1 MDKIEEKS
9 ENMEKTP
16 IETTKSSNENIL
28 KQYEDLSPINLVDT
42 VERYYH
48 TFLPNQNK
56 ENLNILSSY
65 KSKTNVKFQLIDFT
79 CKKELTKKLEP
90 KLNNIQTL
98 KIYGDYLFAADKS
111 GSVFMYSVSKEQ
123 ELKVFTP
130 SGAIDYYA
138 SSIDVSPTVD
148 YIIVGY
154 SNGYI
159 TLWDTKKP
167 SLIYTIKEFHNTKI
181 VLAQFSQIIEK
192 KKFEIISSDMSGKLL
207 KLVLSISIFKKSVQ
221 DFMIYKDDVPTYAIT
236 QFKPLR
242 NKQIVIGAFCN
253 INKIRVYI
261 LRPIFISFFEIERPD
276 CYDENCIDIPDIS
289 FGWGCEPF
297 EFEEDYAQMKL
308 DDTPRQNQ
316 IILAVS
322 WGQLIRIYSLN
333 IKGEDIILN
342 GEGPKSYFINNSP
355 VIRLGF
361 ISPSI
366 IYFFDKNAEVKIINT
381 AYTQYG
387 EYHQEKKGEFIYNKR
402 ALVEEGKIIDPNLIK
417 INVSNNKD
425 KQLFCFRY
433 FINNMS
439 KCIYLCTQKGFYL
452 GKVLNFDECIYNLV
466 KEDDWLGAMSLTIDI
481 YQGNITS
488 FPDIPFIRKQRIKT
502 LKPFLIDL
510 LGKYINYNLEENEK
524 KPDTKIDLN
533 QCINVVIEFCIGV
546 KEIDYLFKTVEKNFR
561 SKGKSGL
568 FYQLLEPFIF
578 NDLLN
583 QDPITEES
591 LISLYTTYK
600 SNKSLSILQHLFCH
614 LNFKSLLSNTIKKI
628 SFKENLFSLLILI
641 FSNLKGYE
649 NLFLPIA
656 RMYKIFDEKIKSTE
670 NLKYRSYV
678 DTYGNDNIKGIN
690 MMEDSIEYIGH
701 KLLWYIDMSIRGNK
715 FSLGMDA
722 NLLKFDTSSKDYQT
736 FVAFI
741 YYWILQEDVF
751 TNLLRFDSYSFFN
764 IIGLYFTDQL
774 LLNIIKNYDFNLF
787 DKNIIEKY
795 NDEDENNFLK
805 DKDAQK
811 QEDKNKIEKDK
822 EKEEKKEEKKEEEKK
837 EEKEEKEEKKDLLEY
852 NNTNAV
858 INYIIQIAKKEK
870 GFFLEIDL
878 GILLL
883 KYIFKY
889 SEKAPI
895 PSAIKKKVTESFKK
909 CLTFYDDYKK
919 LKETSPNEVEDI
931 FNCHKVKKIDEID
944 KKNNSFY
951 KEMYKAL
958 RDLLDSSYKWKKDDL
973 NKLLEASKN
982 CPFTLVKIRLYEY
995 TKHFSDCLFH
1005 YLDENNNGEVFSE
1018 DVFAWLQRMFQA
1030 FSRKNDELNEVDF
1043 KNLQQTVIDNVGKL
1057 AKISIQK
1064 TNKIIKQ
1071 FYGND
1076 QKIIIIHKLDDAPL
1090 LQYEFIK
1097 QLISP
1102 TKGGGGRL
1110 EEIKN
1115 EDEENNDENDNINN
1129 KKNESLCNILL
1140 LEIDLLIK
1148 LKKFNEVLPSVRE
1161 QLIIYPR
1168 VYPKEKCLQKCLDN
1182 NINDAAILI
1191 YQSLGETEKALE
1203 LTRNSVEKAFENY
1216 LNNNN
1221 DDTYKKFLEELNLRV
1236 KICEDT
1242 SEYMEKNNFF
1252 KDSKSNN
1259 KSKISEKEIEDIWF
1273 TVLKQLY
1280 DFQKRGKENKEIEK
1294 KLQENINDL
1303 LRKMCLHVKLRNI
1316 IETVTDIEKDSQYK
1330 EFKNILG
1337 DMIKSNNNFNRILSN
1352 TMIIMKNC
1360 ITKSEEERRLG
1371 SIKGNYFN
1379 YDKCDVCNKY
1389 IDDNKNE
1396 IISCFGCGHQSHEN
1410 CAFREKEDYEEE
1422 CYICKQSEIIDEY
1435 EHFKLKKGKKIE
1447 KEINDKNNEEKKEG
1461 ENKIINN
1468 NEDDNENKEEENWF
1482 GNRDDNIKKLNDYD
1496 KRYMEM
1502 LGEI

>member
-1 MDKIEEKS
+1 MESKENQSENTKKEEKK
-9 ENMEKTP
+9 E
-16 IETTKSSNENIL
+16 SNENFL

-65 KSKTNVKFQLIDFT
+65 KSKTNVKFQLIDFSL
-79 CKKELTKKLEP
+79 KNELTKKLQP
-90 KLNNIQTL
+90 KIPTLQTL
-98 KIYGDYLFAADKS
+98 KIYGDNLFVADQS
-111 GSVFMYSVSKEQ
+111 GSVYMYSVSKET

-130 SGAIDYYA
+130 PGNLNYYA
-138 SSIDVSPTVD
+138 TSIDVSPTVE
-148 YIIVGY
+148 YIIIGY
-154 SNGYI
+154 SNGNI
-159 TLWDTKKP
+159 ILWDSKKP
-167 SLIYTIKEFHNTKI
+167 SIVYTIKDLHSTKI

-207 KLVLSISIFKKSVQ
+207 KIVLTISIFKKSVQ
-221 DFMIYKDDVPTYAIT
+221 DFMIYQDDAPTYAIT

-261 LRPIFISFFEIERPD
+261 LRPIFVSFFEIDRPD
-276 CYDENCIDIPDIS
+276 CYDDNCTDIPDIS

-297 EFEEDYAQMKL
+297 ESEDDYAQMKL

-402 ALVEEGKIIDPNLIK
+402 ALVEEGKIVDPNLIK
-417 INVSNNKD
+417 INVSNND
-425 KQLFCFRY
+425 KKELFCYRY

-439 KCIYLCTQKGFYL
+439 KCIYLCTEKGFYL

-524 KPDTKIDLN
+524 KDEKKIDLV

-546 KEIDYLFKTVEKNFR
+546 KEIDYLFKTVEKSFR
-561 SKGKSGL
+561 NKGKSDL

-583 QDPITEES
+583 QDDITEES

-600 SNKSLSILQHLFCH
+600 GNQSLPILQHLFTH
-614 LNFKSLLSNTIKKI
+614 INFKSLQSMTIKKI
-628 SFKENLFSLLILI
+628 SFKENLFSLMILI
-641 FSNLKGYE
+641 FSNSKGYE
-649 NLFLPIA
+649 NLFFPVA
-656 RMYKIFDEKIKSTE
+656 KMYKVFEEKIK
-670 NLKYRSYV
+670 NAKDLKYRSYV
-678 DTYGNDNIKGIN
+678 DTYGNDSIKGIN
-690 MMEDSIEYIGH
+690 KMEDSIEYIGH

-722 NLLKFDTSSKDYQT
+722 NLLKFDTSSKDYQS
-736 FVAFI
+736 FI
-741 YYWILQEDVF
+741 ALIFYWILQEDVF
-751 TNLLRFDSYSFFN
+751 TNLIRFDSYSFLN
-764 IIGLYFTDQL
+764 IIGLFLTDQL
-774 LLNIIKNYDFNLF
+774 LLNIIKNYDYSQFNK
-787 DKNIIEKY
+787 DMIIKMF
-795 NDEDENNFLK
+795 NEDEINFLK
-805 DKDAQK
+805 DNNEAGKPEEKTIKD
-811 QEDKNKIEKDK
+811 
-822 EKEEKKEEKKEEEKK
+822 EKEEKN
-837 EEKEEKEEKKDLLEY
+837 EEKKDELDY
-852 NNTNAV
+852 NNTNA
-858 INYIIQIAKKEK
+858 IMNYIIQITQKEK
-870 GFFLEIDL
+870 GFFLEVDL

-883 KYIFKY
+883 KYAFKY
-889 SEKAPI
+889 SEKTPI
-895 PSAIKKKVTESFKK
+895 PPPIKRKVTESFKR
-909 CLTFYDDYKK
+909 CLTFYEDYKK

-931 FNCHKVKKIDEID
+931 FNCHKVKKIEVIEKID

-951 KEMYKAL
+951 KEMYKSL

-973 NKLLEASKN
+973 NKMLEAGKN

-995 TKHFSDCLFH
+995 SKKFSDCLFH
-1005 YLDENNNGEVFSE
+1005 YLNENNVGEVFSE
-1018 DVFAWLQRMFQA
+1018 DVFAWLQRMFEA
-1030 FSRKNDELNEVDF
+1030 FSRKNDELNEDDF

-1064 TNKIIKQ
+1064 TNKIIRQ

-1097 QLISP
+1097 QLLSP
-1102 TKGGGGRL
+1102 QKGGGSRL
-1110 EEIKN
+1110 EEIKK
-1115 EDEENNDENDNINN
+1115 EEEENEENDTINN

-1148 LKKFNEVLPSVRE
+1148 LKKFNEVLPSVQE
-1161 QLIIYPR
+1161 QLLIYPR
-1168 VYPKEKCLQKCLDN
+1168 VYPKEKCLQKCLEN

-1191 YQSLGETEKALE
+1191 YQSLGEIEKALE
-1203 LTRNSVEKAFENY
+1203 LTRNSVEKAFQDY

-1221 DDTYKKFLEELNLRV
+1221 EDTYKKFLEELNLRI

-1252 KDSKSNN
+1252 NDNSNTSD
-1259 KSKISEKEIEDIWF
+1259 KKAKISQKEIEDIWF
-1273 TVLKQLY
+1273 TVLKQLF
-1280 DFQKRGKENKEIEK
+1280 DFKKRSNGNQNIEK
-1294 KLQENINDL
+1294 QISENINEL

-1316 IETVTDIEKDSQYK
+1316 IETVTDIQKESKYK

-1337 DMIKSNNNFNRILSN
+1337 DMIKSNNNFNRILAN

-1360 ITKSEEERRLG
+1360 ISKSEEKRRLD
-1371 SIKGNYFN
+1371 SIKGNFYN
-1379 YDKCDVCNKY
+1379 YEKCYVCNKY

-1396 IISCFGCGHQSHEN
+1396 ILSCFGCGHQSHEK
-1410 CAFREKEDYEEE
+1410 CAYKEKEDYESE
-1422 CYICKQSEIIDEY
+1422 CLICIQSEIIDE
-1435 EHFKLKKGKKIE
+1435 HANLKKEKKA
-1447 KEINDKNNEEKKEG
+1447 KDHKEEKKE
-1461 ENKIINN
+1461 ENSTNININ
-1468 NEDDNENKEEENWF
+1468 SEEENKNIEEDNYF
-1482 GNRDDNIKKLNDYD
+1482 GTKDEKIKKLNDYD
-1496 KRYMEM
+1496 SNYLEM
-1502 LGEI
+1502 LEEI

>member
-1 MDKIEEKS
+1 MDSEEQKS
-9 ENMEKTP
+9 ETTEKGS
-16 IETTKSSNENIL
+16 EEVKKESNENIL

-65 KSKTNVKFQLIDFT
+65 KSKTNVKFQLIDFSL
-79 CKKELTKKLEP
+79 KKELTKKLELKFP
-90 KLNNIQTL
+90 TLQTL
-98 KIYGDYLFAADKS
+98 KIYGDYLFVADKS
-111 GSVFMYSVSKEQ
+111 GSVFMYSVAKET
-123 ELKVFTP
+123 ELKVLTP
-130 SGAIDYYA
+130 PGLINYFATSV
-138 SSIDVSPTVD
+138 DVSPTAEFVL
-148 YIIVGY
+148 VGY

-159 TLWDTKKP
+159 SLWDTKKP
-167 SLIYTIKEFHNTKI
+167 SLIYTIKDLHTSRI
-181 VLAQFSQIIEK
+181 ALAQFSQIIEK

-207 KLVLSISIFKKSVQ
+207 KIVLSISIFKKSVQ

-261 LRPIFISFFEIERPD
+261 LRPIFISFFEIDRPD
-276 CYDENCIDIPDIS
+276 CYDENCTDIPDIS

-297 EFEEDYAQMKL
+297 ETEDDYAQMKL
-308 DDTPRQNQ
+308 DDTPRTNM

-342 GEGPKSYFINNSP
+342 GEGPKSYFVNNSP

-417 INVSNNKD
+417 INVSNND
-425 KQLFCFRY
+425 KKELFCYRY

-439 KCIYLCTQKGFYL
+439 KCIYLCTQKSFYL

-510 LGKYINYNLEENEK
+510 LGKYINYNLEESEK
-524 KPDTKIDLN
+524 KEKKIDLN

-546 KEIDYLFKTVEKNFR
+546 KEIDYLFKNAEKSFR
-561 SKGKSGL
+561 NKGKSDL

-583 QDPITEES
+583 TDEIAEES

-600 SNKSLSILQHLFCH
+600 GNKNLPILQHLFTH
-614 LNFKSLLSNTIKKI
+614 INFKSLLSTTIKKI
-628 SFKENLFSLLILI
+628 AFKENLFSLMILI
-641 FSNLKGYE
+641 FSNEKGIE

-656 RMYKIFDEKIKSTE
+656 KMYKVFEEKIKNTE
-670 NLKYRSYV
+670 NLEYSSYV
-678 DTYGNDNIKGIN
+678 DTYGNDNIKGITK
-690 MMEDSIEYIGH
+690 MEDSIEYIGH
-701 KLLWYIDMSIRGNK
+701 KLLWYIDMSIKGNK

-722 NLLKFDTSSKDYQT
+722 NLLKFDTSSKDYQS
-736 FVAFI
+736 FIALI

-751 TNLLRFDSYSFFN
+751 TNLLRFDSYSFLN
-764 IIGLYFTDQL
+764 IIGYFLTDQL
-774 LLNIIKNYDFNLF
+774 LLNIIKNYDFTEFN
-787 DKNIIEKY
+787 KEMIEKMI
-795 NDEDENNFLK
+795 NEDEINFLK
-805 DKDAQK
+805 DNEGPKA
-811 QEDKNKIEKDK
+811 EANKTEKE
-822 EKEEKKEEKKEEEKK
+822 EKSEEKKEEKKEEL
-837 EEKEEKEEKKDLLEY
+837 DY
-852 NNTNAV
+852 NNTNTV
-858 INYIIQIAKKEK
+858 MNYIITIAQKEK

-883 KYIFKY
+883 KYAFKY
-889 SEKAPI
+889 SEKTPI
-895 PSAIKKKVTESFKK
+895 PANIKKKVTESFKK

-951 KEMYKAL
+951 KEMYKCL
-958 RDLLDSSYKWKKDDL
+958 RDILDSSYKWKKDDL
-973 NKLLEASKN
+973 TKMLEACKN

-995 TKHFSDCLFH
+995 NKNFSDCLFH
-1005 YLDENNNGEVFSE
+1005 YLDENNNEVFSE

-1064 TNKIIKQ
+1064 TNKIIRQ

-1102 TKGGGGRL
+1102 QKGGGGRL

-1115 EDEENNDENDNINN
+1115 EEEENNEEGGDAINN

-1148 LKKFNEVLPSVRE
+1148 LKKYNEVLPSVRE

-1191 YQSLGETEKALE
+1191 YQSLGEIDKALE
-1203 LTRNSVEKAFENY
+1203 LTRNSVEKAFDDY
-1216 LNNNN
+1216 LKNNNE
-1221 DDTYKKFLEELNLRV
+1221 DTYKKFLDELNLRI

-1252 KDSKSNN
+1252 NDKMHIQDNRP
-1259 KSKISEKEIEDIWF
+1259 KISQKELEDIWF

-1280 DFQKRGKENKEIEK
+1280 DFGKRSNGNKDIEK
-1294 KLQENINDL
+1294 QIQENINEL

-1316 IETVTDIEKDSQYK
+1316 IETVTDIQKDSKYK

-1337 DMIKSNNNFNRILSN
+1337 DMIKSNNSFNRILTN
-1352 TMIIMKNC
+1352 TMIIMRNC
-1360 ITKSEEERRLG
+1360 IIKSEEERKLG
-1371 SIKGNYFN
+1371 SLKGNFYN
-1379 YDKCDVCNKY
+1379 YEKCDVCNKY

-1396 IISCFGCGHQSHEN
+1396 ILSCFGCGHQSHEK
-1410 CAFREKEDYEEE
+1410 CAYREKEDYESE
-1422 CYICKQSEIIDEY
+1422 CSICKQSEIIE
-1435 EHFKLKKGKKIE
+1435 EHFNLKKVIKKDKEE
-1447 KEINDKNNEEKKEG
+1447 KEEKEEKKKEEEKKDVEENNDNNIINNEEDK
-1461 ENKIINN
+1461 NKD
-1468 NEDDNENKEEENWF
+1468 EEEENIF
-1482 GNRDDNIKKLNDYD
+1482 GTRDERIKKLNDYD
-1496 KRYMEM
+1496 LRYMEM
-1502 LGEI
+1502 LKEI

>member
-1 MDKIEEKS
+1 MDSEEKKS
-9 ENMEKTP
+9 EVEQTP
-16 IETTKSSNENIL
+16 KEEAKESNENIL

-42 VERYYH
+42 FERYYH

-65 KSKTNVKFQLIDFT
+65 KSKTNVKFQLINFVQ
-79 CKKELTKKLEP
+79 KNELTKKLEP
-90 KLNNIQTL
+90 KLPTIQTL
-98 KIYGDYLFAADKS
+98 KIYGDNLFVADQS
-111 GSVFMYSVSKEQ
+111 GSVYMYSVSKEI
-123 ELKVFTP
+123 ELKVLTP
-130 SGAIDYYA
+130 PGNVNYHAT
-138 SSIDVSPTVD
+138 SIDVSPTVEF
-148 YIIVGY
+148 IIVGY

-167 SLIYTIKEFHNTKI
+167 SIIYTIKDLHSSRI

-192 KKFEIISSDMSGKLL
+192 KRFEIISSDMSGKLL
-207 KLVLSISIFKKSVQ
+207 KTVLSISLFKKSVQ

-242 NKQIVIGAFCN
+242 NKPIVIGAFCN

-261 LRPIFISFFEIERPD
+261 LRPIFVSFFEIDRPD

-297 EFEEDYAQMKL
+297 ETEDDYAQMKL

-316 IILAVS
+316 IILAVAWS
-322 WGQLIRIYSLN
+322 QLIRIYSLS

-387 EYHQEKKGEFIYNKR
+387 EYIQEKKGEFIYNKK

-417 INVSNNKD
+417 INISNKD
-425 KQLFCFRY
+425 KQVLYCYRY

-510 LGKYINYNLEENEK
+510 LEKYINYNLEENEK
-524 KPDTKIDLN
+524 KEGKKIDLI
-533 QCINVVIEFCIGV
+533 QCINVTIEFCIGV
-546 KEIDYLFKTVEKNFR
+546 KEIDYLFKTVEKTFR
-561 SKGKSGL
+561 NKGKSDL
-568 FYQLLEPFIF
+568 FYKLLEPFIF

-583 QDPITEES
+583 QENITEES
-591 LISLYTTYK
+591 LISIYTTYK
-600 SNKSLSILQHLFCH
+600 GNKNLTILQHLLTH
-614 LNFKSLLSNTIKKI
+614 INFNSLLSMTIKKI
-628 SFKENLFSLLILI
+628 SFKENLFSLMILI
-641 FSNLKGYE
+641 FSNCKGYE

-656 RMYKIFDEKIKSTE
+656 KMYKVFEDKIKNIE
-670 NLKYRSYV
+670 NLKYRSYL
-678 DTYGNDNIKGIN
+678 DTYGNDNIKGISL
-690 MMEDSIEYIGH
+690 MEDSIEYIGH
-701 KLLWYIDMSIRGNK
+701 KLLWYIDMSLKGNK

-722 NLLKFDTSSKDYQT
+722 NLLKFDTSSKDYQS
-736 FVAFI
+736 FIAFI
-741 YYWILQEDVF
+741 FYWILQEDVF
-751 TNLLRFDSYSFFN
+751 LNLLRFDSYSFLN
-764 IIGLYFTDQL
+764 IIGLFLTDQF
-774 LLNIIKNYDFNLF
+774 LLNIIKNYDFTEFNK
-787 DKNIIEKY
+787 DIIEKMI
-795 NDEDENNFLK
+795 NEDEVNFLK
-805 DKDAQK
+805 DNDASK
-811 QEDKNKIEKDK
+811 QEEKPKIENK
-822 EKEEKKEEKKEEEKK
+822 EN
-837 EEKEEKEEKKDLLEY
+837 EKEEKEEKKNELDY
-852 NNTNAV
+852 NNTNTV
-858 INYIIQIAKKEK
+858 MNYIIQIAQKEK

-883 KYIFKY
+883 KYAFKY
-889 SEKAPI
+889 SEKTPI
-895 PSAIKKKVTESFKK
+895 PASIKKKVTESFKK

-919 LKETSPNEVEDI
+919 LKETAPNEVEDI

-951 KEMYKAL
+951 KEMYKCL
-958 RDLLDSSYKWKKDDL
+958 RDILDSSYKWKKDDL
-973 NKLLEASKN
+973 NKMLESGKN

-995 TKHFSDCLFH
+995 NKNFSECLFQ
-1005 YLDENNNGEVFSE
+1005 YLDESNSSEVFSE

-1043 KNLQQTVIDNVGKL
+1043 KNLQQSVIDNVGKL

-1064 TNKIIKQ
+1064 TNNIIRQ

-1076 QKIIIIHKLDDAPL
+1076 QKIIIIHKLDNAPL

-1102 TKGGGGRL
+1102 QKGGGGRL

-1115 EDEENNDENDNINN
+1115 EEEENNEENDAINN

-1191 YQSLGETEKALE
+1191 YQSLGEIEKALE
-1203 LTRNSVEKAFENY
+1203 LTRNSVEKAFEDY

-1221 DDTYKKFLEELNLRV
+1221 EETYKKFLEELNLRI

-1252 KDSKSNN
+1252 NDKSHIDIKNN
-1259 KSKISEKEIEDIWF
+1259 KSKITQKELEDIWF

-1280 DFQKRGKENKEIEK
+1280 DFEKRCIGNQDIENKI
-1294 KLQENINDL
+1294 QENINEL

-1316 IETVTDIEKDSQYK
+1316 IETVTDIQKDSNYK

-1337 DMIKSNNNFNRILSN
+1337 VMIKSNNNFNRILNN

-1360 ITKSEEERRLG
+1360 IAKSEEARRLG
-1371 SIKGNYFN
+1371 SIKGNFYN
-1379 YDKCDVCNKY
+1379 YEKCDVCNRY

-1396 IISCFGCGHQSHEN
+1396 ILSCFGCGHQSHEN
-1410 CAFREKEDYEEE
+1410 CAYREKEDYESE
-1422 CYICKQSEIIDEY
+1422 CSICKQSEIIDEHANIKR
-1435 EHFKLKKGKKIE
+1435 EKKVKKEEENRE
-1447 KEINDKNNEEKKEG
+1447 KEEEKNNNVINNEE
-1461 ENKIINN
+1461 NN
-1468 NEDDNENKEEENWF
+1468 DNKEEENMF
-1482 GNRDDNIKKLNDYD
+1482 GTKDDQIHKLNDYD
-1496 KRYMEM
+1496 SRYLEM
-1502 LGEI
+1502 LEEI